1 MNQVSRLPLPRSG
14 LTLRELEVLRALVQS
29 GTTRA
34 AADRL
39 GISQPAVSRAV
50 AQLEARLKRAL
61 FRREGG
67 RLVPLAEALAVD
79 AELDPVFAALGRI
92 EHAATRAPDPSVPL
106 RIAAP
111 PTIAH
116 RFLPGP
122 VGDFLRAHP
131 GVPVNVDVLSSD
143 LLVTQ
148 VAEGRVDVA
157 MSDVEPSHAGV
168 RAEPFRTTEAV
179 CLMRR
184 EHPLAA
190 REWVGPGD
198 LDGAEFI
205 ALTRRH
211 SARVAIDAVF
221 AAAGVRCQ
229 IVIETATSVSASEY
243 VREGLGLTLVNPFPV
258 AWRLDPALAVRPFR
272 PGIALRSSFLL
283 PSGVRPGAAALAFM
297 ALVRARA
304 EADR

>member
-1 MNQVSRLPLPRSG
+1 MDLASRLPPPRSG

-79 AELDPVFAALGRI
+79 AELDPLFAALGRI
-92 EHAATRAPDPSVPL
+92 EDSAMRAPDPAVPL

-122 VGDFLRAHP
+122 VRDFLTAHP
-131 GVPVNVDVLSSD
+131 SVPVSVDVLSSD
-143 LLVTQ
+143 VLVTQ

-157 MSDVEPSHAGV
+157 ISDVEPSHAGV
-168 RAEPFRTTEAV
+168 RVEPFRITEAV
-179 CLMRR
+179 CMMPPQ
-184 EHPLAA
+184 HPLAA
-190 REWVGPGD
+190 RDWVGPAD
-198 LDGAEFI
+198 LDGADFI

-211 SARVAIDAVF
+211 SARVAIDAVL
-221 AAAGVRCQ
+221 AAAGVRARV
-229 IVIETATSVSASEY
+229 VIETATSVSAVEY
-243 VREGLGLTLVNPFPV
+243 VREGLGLARVNPFPV
-258 AWRLDPALAVRPFR
+258 AWRPDPALAARPFR
-272 PGIALRSSFLL
+272 PAIPLRSSFLL
-283 PSGVRPGAAALAFM
+283 PVGLRPGAAALAFM
-297 ALVRARA
+297 ACVRARA
-304 EADR
+304 EAGP